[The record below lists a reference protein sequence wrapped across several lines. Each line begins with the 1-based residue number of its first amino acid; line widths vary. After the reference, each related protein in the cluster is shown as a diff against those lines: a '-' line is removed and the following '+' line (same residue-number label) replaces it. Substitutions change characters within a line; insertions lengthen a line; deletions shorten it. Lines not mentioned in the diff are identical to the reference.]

1 MGWLFKPKNMKTAMQ
16 ELMDWTIDEQFP
28 VNKQFTDKVFE
39 LLEKEKEQ
47 IMRDFK
53 NGYKSH
59 PFMCEEYY
67 NQTYNQK
74 HHIIDIMKAD
84 EDDGLYNQKK

>member
-1 MGWLFKPKNMKTAMQ
+1 MQ

-47 IMRDFK
+47 LLNAFRNDSW
-53 NGYKSH
+53 NKS
-59 PFMCEEYY
+59 FNEYY
-67 NQTYNQK
+67 KETYNQK